1 MTQMIK
7 TILPVLA
14 SAILL
19 SCGSAEQS
27 QVLDPNVTQ
36 LDIFH
41 FYSEGVAIQPHLVEQ
56 GKRFERE
63 NPQYAIKWTWGGSE
77 SMQKIRARIN
87 AGNPPD
93 AALTADSDLTI
104 LARENVI
111 LPLDQYLAGKNYE
124 GDAAWRET
132 FWPGVLQNSFV
143 EDGARG
149 AHYYGIPWSSH
160 VSGIYYNK
168 GLFEEKGYQIPAT
181 WDELFALCDEIQSGL
196 EISCFAADNANVYN
210 ARPHFY
216 LITRLLGND
225 LLYDT
230 AMEKEGTS
238 WSGNPGF
245 LQAARMAQKLV
256 SRYYIP
262 GWEGNQWPVGQID
275 WANGGAAMIFMP
287 TWLPSE
293 LFDAKAEDFVMDIFP
308 VPRIAG
314 ASGNDEVAEIKYNG
328 WFIPIQAARAEGAIH
343 FLKFLTSREMQ
354 GENVKNGVMPP
365 AVRGVPLPT
374 EVEGI
379 QALLEGKNSM
389 RFAAG
394 LDADAAEWLQK
405 VFFPLNDQLLL
416 NQLTPEQFIA
426 RLQEEHDAFYA
437 MRQTQP

>member
-1 MTQMIK
+1 MSQTIK
-7 TILPVLA
+7 TILSVLA

-168 GLFEEKGYQIPAT
+168 GLFEKNGYQIPAT
-181 WDELFALCDEIQSGL
+181 WDELFALCEEIQSGL
-196 EISCFAADNANVYN
+196 
-210 ARPHFY
+210 
-216 LITRLLGND
+216 
-225 LLYDT
+225 
-230 AMEKEGTS
+230 
-238 WSGNPGF
+238 
-245 LQAARMAQKLV
+245 
-256 SRYYIP
+256 
-262 GWEGNQWPVGQID
+262 
-275 WANGGAAMIFMP
+275 
-287 TWLPSE
+287 
-293 LFDAKAEDFVMDIFP
+293 
-308 VPRIAG
+308 
-314 ASGNDEVAEIKYNG
+314 
-328 WFIPIQAARAEGAIH
+328 
-343 FLKFLTSREMQ
+343 
-354 GENVKNGVMPP
+354 
-365 AVRGVPLPT
+365 
-374 EVEGI
+374 
-379 QALLEGKNSM
+379 
-389 RFAAG
+389 
-394 LDADAAEWLQK
+394 
-405 VFFPLNDQLLL
+405 
-416 NQLTPEQFIA
+416 
-426 RLQEEHDAFYA
+426 
-437 MRQTQP
+437 